1 MGKEVD
7 KNVFVVS
14 VLGIVA
20 VFGVLAYLSG
30 DITAMASRGLPE
42 YSPLVREDTGRQV
55 REDLPEYSGLLRVG
69 SGVGACL
76 NKFKNE
82 FEGEVLQ
89 KFCECAI
96 ENPEHKDSCREEANG
111 ITANAGRFVPAF
123 EGREELYFLCKKAWG
138 GDITTCSALKDSSF
152 NVDELERC
160 VGARKRE
167 TVEIFGGEAEA
178 PQLQRNERA
187 FTECARELE
196 LGQDISAFQNA

>member
-7 KNVFVVS
+7 KNVFIVS

-20 VFGVLAYLSG
+20 VFGVLAYMSA

-42 YSPLVREDTGRQV
+42 YSPLVRENAGRQV
-55 REDLPEYSGLLRVG
+55 REDLPAYSGLLRAG
-69 SGVGACL
+69 SGVDGCL

-89 KFCECAI
+89 KFCTCVI

-111 ITANAGRFVPAF
+111 VTAMAGRFVPAF

-138 GDITTCSALKDSSF
+138 GDIATCSALKDPSF

-160 VGARKRE
+160 VGGRKRDR
-167 TVEIFGGEAEA
+167 VEAFGGEAGE
-178 PQLQRNERA
+178 PQLQVSERA